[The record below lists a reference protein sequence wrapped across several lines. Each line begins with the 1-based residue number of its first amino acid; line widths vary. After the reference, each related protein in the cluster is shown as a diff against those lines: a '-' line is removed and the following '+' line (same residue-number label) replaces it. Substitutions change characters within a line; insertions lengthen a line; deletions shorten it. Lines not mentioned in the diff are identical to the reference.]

1 MGCETKIVCL
11 SLVLAQFSCRSEIR
25 LGSFILTTTTNNKFE
40 VELIKLLRSYSLFSV
55 PKIILVRLLGFQ

>member
-1 MGCETKIVCL
+1 MCL

-25 LGSFILTTTTNNKFE
+25 LGSFILTTTNNKFE

-55 PKIILVRLLGFQ
+55 PAIILVRLLGFQ